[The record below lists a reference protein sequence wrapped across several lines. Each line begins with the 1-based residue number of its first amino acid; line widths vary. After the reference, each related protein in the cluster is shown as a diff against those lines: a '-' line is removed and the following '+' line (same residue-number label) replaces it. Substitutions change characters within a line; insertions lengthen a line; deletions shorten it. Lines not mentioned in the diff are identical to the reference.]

1 MKQYLMYFLGFSLT
15 LSSLNCSSQAPSSKP
30 SNSSAI
36 AQMLDANNDGTIDPY
51 EALDVLLL
59 LEKENDAPIQTEAFQ
74 QLAQE
79 YVDAGNEEINELF
92 NEFDKNK
99 DGKIKMKEVPK
110 PMKEMV
116 AMMDSNG
123 DNIVEKS
130 EATNFNM
137 EAQMLLSDEALNE
150 WCNELFEGDSK
161 IAIKDLKGDMKQ
173 LAEADANDDGN
184 ITREEVYQMLKADN
198 TPASFTI
205 KGDIAYMN
213 GVICSTTPARVLEL
227 LVKHPNV
234 HTIEMEQV
242 PGSID
247 DISNLRAALYVHQSG
262 LKTQLN
268 AKSKIASGGTDF
280 FLAGSSRSVAKGAK
294 IGVHSWGGGSEKAT
308 DLPKDDEAHQKYL
321 DYYKIVGIP
330 ADFYWYTLEAA
341 PAESIHWMTE
351 EAIKTYQIEKAM

>member
-1 MKQYLMYFLGFSLT
+1 MKQYLMYFWGLSLT
-15 LSSLNCSSQAPSSKP
+15 LSSLNCSSQAPSVST
-30 SNSSAI
+30 SNTSAI
-36 AQMLDANNDGTIDPY
+36 AQMLDTNNDGTIDPY

-59 LEKENDAPIQTEAFQ
+59 LEKENGGPIKTEAFQ

-79 YVDAGNEEINELF
+79 EAKADQEEVNEMF
-92 NEFDKNK
+92 DEFDKNK

-116 AMMDSNG
+116 AMMDNNG
-123 DNIVEKS
+123 DNVVEKS
-130 EATNFNM
+130 ELANFNM
-137 EAQMLLSDEALNE
+137 EAQMLLGEDALND
-150 WCNELFEGDSK
+150 WCDELFEGNSS
-161 IAIKDLKGDMKQ
+161 IATKDLKGDMQ
-173 LAEADANDDGN
+173 QIAEADANDDGTV
-184 ITREEVYQMLKADN
+184 TRDEVYQMLKVDN
-198 TPASFTI
+198 SPAGFTV

-213 GVICSTTPARVLEL
+213 GVICSTTPAKVLEL

-247 DISNLRAALYVHQSG
+247 DVSNLRAALYVHQAG

-280 FLAGSSRSVAKGAK
+280 FLAGSHRAVEKGAK

-321 DYYKIVGIP
+321 DYYKTVGIP